1 MQFYAGCRQD
11 QEHCAMCPRT
21 AQVIASQPRLN
32 SVIYGSHFFS
42 RLVGGT
48 HLSAHCGPSNF
59 RLRCHLGL
67 VVPEGLRIRV
77 GEEVSY

>member
-1 MQFYAGCRQD
+1 
-11 QEHCAMCPRT
+11 MCPRT

-67 VVPEGLRIRV
+67 VVPEGLKIRV
-77 GEEVSY
+77 GEEVSD